1 MFSPPYHYSL
11 SHPSLFYMTSLFPP
25 LSLSLPIMHLLSF
38 SLSVSFLSLFLSLP
52 PSLISA
58 SLCLLSMII
67 LRMSSLLY
75 SALWCGRCGSLQ
87 WRRGLRSCRFLQLY
101 HAARRSSPLL
111 YLISLLYFERFFYEI
126 KYFVKFLLSKN
137 WIF

>member
-11 SHPSLFYMTSLFPP
+11 SHPALFYITSLFPP

-38 SLSVSFLSLFLSLP
+38 SLSFSFLSLFLCLP

-75 SALWCGRCGSLQ
+75 SALWCGKCGSLQ
-87 WRRGLRSCRFLQLY
+87 WRRGLRSCRLLHLYQLVGHHLFYTLFPFSEFFTKLNICQIFVVEKTGFLN
-101 HAARRSSPLL
+101 LL
-111 YLISLLYFERFFYEI
+111 
-126 KYFVKFLLSKN
+126 
-137 WIF
+137 